1 MRTQG
6 FVVLGMYSRHL
17 EDYEALLQRQ
27 WFTRTWTLQEV
38 LLARSA
44 RLVCG
49 RSIKSWD
56 ELATVYLRCPEE
68 CQSSIGVARRA
79 SLGYGALKPFDTLVR
94 CQKRNDS
101 RHYDLEVVTL
111 VRQRDCT
118 EPRDRVYG
126 ILGLVSPEI
135 RTQITIDTTL
145 HHCTAFKDFAKAFLK
160 HHGPDLFILVP
171 GRVDAGQ
178 ESESG
183 FQSDTN
189 LPSWVPDLTLPPLMT
204 RTWSRHE
211 AGRRFSGLT
220 PEHPLFNNDDI
231 AIQVAGIH
239 MATIKQVYPSVD
251 IEALAPQLDADHRMM
266 ERLGFQGPSFTSID
280 PARARQDIRTLIQ
293 RTHSHF
299 GYNATHHLGR
309 ADFIRTLMGGHLYP
323 EWLGENLDHRQQ
335 FSQLLTALGSSSRGT
350 SDNGLANGPANVF
363 LTSMAEAWKGA
374 CLVTATV
381 PGCDGVSAGI
391 APMTSEK
398 GDKVFVFFGGS
409 TPVVTRDSGEGD
421 GSYKVIGPAY
431 VDEFMDGIAFEAR
444 KPLENYEMVTI
455 R

>member
-1 MRTQG
+1 ME
-6 FVVLGMYSRHL
+6 YSGLSVRKSRRKLLSTPHFIIARHSKTSP
-17 EDYEALLQRQ
+17 RP
-27 WFTRTWTLQEV
+27 
-38 LLARSA
+38 S
-44 RLVCG
+44 
-49 RSIKSWD
+49 
-56 ELATVYLRCPEE
+56 
-68 CQSSIGVARRA
+68 SSIM
-79 SLGYGALKPFDTLVR
+79 
-94 CQKRNDS
+94 
-101 RHYDLEVVTL
+101 
-111 VRQRDCT
+111 
-118 EPRDRVYG
+118 
-126 ILGLVSPEI
+126 GLTFSSS
-135 RTQITIDTTL
+135 
-145 HHCTAFKDFAKAFLK
+145 FLDGLMLSK
-160 HHGPDLFILVP
+160 S
-171 GRVDAGQ
+171 Q
-178 ESESG
+178 SES
-183 FQSDTN
+183 QSDTN
-189 LPSWVPDLTLPPLMT
+189 LPSWVPGLTLPPFMT

-220 PEHPLFNNDDI
+220 PEHPLFNDDDT

-299 GYNATHHLGR
+299 GYNATPPLGR
-309 ADFIRTLMGGHLYP
+309 ADCIRTLMGRYLYP

-381 PGCDGVSAGI
+381 PGRDGVSAGI

-398 GDKVFVFFGGS
+398 GDKIFVFFGGS

-421 GSYKVIGPAY
+421 GSYKVIGPCLC
-431 VDEFMDGIAFEAR
+431 G
-444 KPLENYEMVTI
+444 
-455 R
+455 